1 MRPSIVHLE
10 TEIISEMVSLFPSVV
25 ALGKR
30 VPLREE
36 LVSCCAETLP
46 VVLIGL
52 IDLPKGRCV

>member
-36 LVSCCAETLP
+36 LVSRDTASGTNW
-46 VVLIGL
+46 IN
-52 IDLPKGRCV
+52 